1 MYGPVGQIRQ
11 GYKQLQCE
19 WLSEKQR
26 EHLLL
31 AGGRC
36 VGRDGW
42 IGGSFMVF
50 KLFWKDGDDID
61 TTGLCRNQVSY
72 SGERSEEKCGY
83 F

>member
-1 MYGPVGQIRQ
+1 M
-11 GYKQLQCE
+11 
-19 WLSEKQR
+19 
-26 EHLLL
+26 
-31 AGGRC
+31 
-36 VGRDGW
+36 GRDGW